1 MLKLMRDSFNQL
13 KWILLAIVAAFVF
26 GFVFIDMGLGG
37 AMRGKRDTSNFAARV
52 NGETISYNAYYRQL
66 KNYEE
71 MYRQMYGQ
79 QYTPEM
85 AAMLKLPVQAMDSLI
100 EQRLLTQE
108 AKRLNLDATPEEVRK
123 KLLTLPVFNPD
134 GKFVGMEY
142 YNRYVTGP
150 LGYASAADFEDDLAR
165 DIALGKMESFLQ
177 NSVVISAKSADT
189 EYRRM
194 NESAKIRYV
203 LVPAAQQAA
212 SVVVSDADI
221 NAYYNS
227 NQSKYT
233 HGEQRQVHYLL
244 ADYAKLRAQI
254 TPTDA
259 ELRKRYEENKAS
271 YQTAEAAHVL
281 HILVKVEPNAAPAVD
296 AAAKAKAESLVAQLR
311 GGADFAVLAKNNS
324 QDPSSAGRGGDMD
337 WVERGA
343 TVEVFDKAIFSLPLN
358 TVSDPIR
365 STDFGYHIVK
375 VLGRRPAGIRPFEE
389 VRGEIAAKAVDQM
402 AREQAQ
408 AEINRLAAILGSNKP
423 KDVGAFTAYANDKV
437 TSNDTGWIQKSD
449 AIGNI
454 GQHEPLQEW
463 IFSAKKGD
471 VSPSIGTPRGPV
483 IAYLDNTRTAG
494 VSPLAEIKAKVE
506 EDVRQT
512 KAGEAAKANLAQM
525 MAGATSVDQ
534 IAQKTGLAAQ
544 EASANHQGSI
554 AGITGD
560 ISPLVDAAMAAPV
573 GVVRGPISVKEG
585 AVAFQV
591 VEQKKVTPKDLADN
605 RDAFINQLRQQQA
618 RSLRQSLMKRL
629 RSASKIEVNEQLLN
643 PTTQQQQQQAGL

>member
-13 KWILLAIVAAFVF
+13 KWILIAIVAAFVF
-26 GFVFIDMGLGG
+26 GFVFLDMGLGG
-37 AMRGKRDTSNFAARV
+37 ALRGKRDTSNFAARV

-66 KNYEE
+66 KNYED
-71 MYRQMYGQ
+71 MYRQMYGA

-85 AAMLKLPVQAMDSLI
+85 AAMLKLPAQAMDSLI

-108 AKRLNLDATPEEVRK
+108 ARRLNLAATQEEVRK
-123 KLLTLPVFNPD
+123 KLLTLPLFNPE

-165 DIALGKMESFLQ
+165 DIALGKMEGLLQ
-177 NSVVISAKSADT
+177 NSVVISAKAADS

-194 NESAKIRYV
+194 NENAKIRYV
-203 LVPAAQQAA
+203 LVPASQQAA
-212 SVVVSDADI
+212 SVFVNDADI
-221 NAYYNS
+221 TAYYN
-227 NQSKYT
+227 NHQSQYT
-233 HGEQRQVHYLL
+233 HGEQRLVHYLL

-254 TPTDA
+254 TPSEA

-271 YQTAEAAHVL
+271 YQMPEAAHVL

-296 AAAKAKAESLVAQLR
+296 AAAKAKAQSLVAQLR
-311 GGADFAVLAKNNS
+311 AGADFAALAKNNS

-343 TVEVFDKAIFSLPLN
+343 TVEPFDKAIFSLPLN
-358 TVSDPIR
+358 TISDPIR

-389 VRGEIAAKAVDQM
+389 VRGELAAKAVTQM
-402 AREQAQ
+402 AQEQAQ
-408 AEINRLAAILGSNKP
+408 GEINRLAAIMSSNKP
-423 KDVGAFTAYANDKV
+423 KDVGGFSAYANDKV
-437 TSNDTGWIQKSD
+437 TSNDSGWIQKSD
-449 AIGNI
+449 PIGKL

-471 VSPSIGTPRGPV
+471 VSPSIGTPQGPV
-483 IAYLDNTRTAG
+483 IVYLDNMRPAG

-506 EDVRQT
+506 EDVRMA
-512 KAGEAAKANLAQM
+512 KAGEAAKATLAQM
-525 MAGATSVDQ
+525 MLGATSVDQ
-534 IAQKTGLAAQ
+534 IAQKAGLAAQ
-544 EASANHQGSI
+544 EASANHQGAI

-560 ISPLVDAAMAAPV
+560 ITSLVDAAMAAPV
-573 GVVRGPISVKEG
+573 GVVKGPVSVKEG

-591 VEQKKVTPKDLADN
+591 VEQKKVTPQDLAQN
-605 RDAFINQLRQQQA
+605 RDAFINQLRQTQA

-629 RSASKIEVNEQLLN
+629 RSAAKIEVNEQLLN
-643 PTTQQQQQQAGL
+643 PTQQQQQQQAGL